1 MLIENYKGIDI
12 FHNAQKDE
20 FYTTIIVRKSSIGK
34 KDEVISSPRLQRTRD
49 DIDKF
54 LNTAAKKPVV
64 KKAWLIGESRYGS
77 KDTFEKVD
85 VIIYNSISQ
94 TTQIKKADGKVETL
108 KKPNYSNDSRL
119 YLCCKEND
127 IIVANLMK
135 ANAEI
140 EKIQKTVSCSSGK
153 LLPMIE
159 EHYN

>member
-64 KKAWLIGESRYGS
+64 KK
-77 KDTFEKVD
+77 T
-85 VIIYNSISQ
+85 
-94 TTQIKKADGKVETL
+94 
-108 KKPNYSNDSRL
+108 
-119 YLCCKEND
+119 
-127 IIVANLMK
+127 
-135 ANAEI
+135 
-140 EKIQKTVSCSSGK
+140 
-153 LLPMIE
+153 
-159 EHYN
+159 